1 MPTKTFL
8 LALFGLL
15 LFGGGL
21 GGSFVAGL
29 VVGKNQE
36 AQVAPMILPSLQTST
51 DTRDN
56 GPDFANLM
64 QGARSGEL
72 TEDQLTTIREQ
83 FQSRSGGTGAPGQSS
98 GRGGLGSRSPALTGT
113 VTDVN
118 GNVLTLNTAQGDLQV
133 SVGEDVTINQ
143 TVEVGIENL
152 PDGTRITVIGDPG
165 DNGIITAITI
175 QVIPEGVDF
184 TEGGGWGG
192 FRGGNWSGLSGDIHG
207 ESGDENDDSN
217 DN

>member
-1 MPTKTFL
+1 MTTKTFL

-36 AQVAPMILPSLQTST
+36 SQVESMVVPSLHTST
-51 DTRDN
+51 A
-56 GPDFANLM
+56 P
-64 QGARSGEL
+64 
-72 TEDQLTTIREQ
+72 
-83 FQSRSGGTGAPGQSS
+83 GGSGQSS
-98 GRGGLGSRSPALTGT
+98 GWGGFGGRSPALTGT

-133 SVGEDVTINQ
+133 SVGKDVIISQ
-143 TVEVGIENL
+143 TVEVGIEDL
-152 PDGTRITVIGDPG
+152 PDGSRITVIGEPG
-165 DNGIITAITI
+165 DNGIITAIRI

-192 FRGGNWSGLSGDIHG
+192 FRGGNWSGFSGGIHG
-207 ESGDENDDSN
+207 ESGDENGDSN

>member
-1 MPTKTFL
+1 MTTKTFL

-36 AQVAPMILPSLQTST
+36 AQVAPMVLPSLQTST
-51 DTRDN
+51 APGNN

-72 TEDQLTTIREQ
+72 TEDQLTTMREQ
-83 FQSRSGGTGAPGQSS
+83 FQSRFGGTGAPGQAR
-98 GRGGLGSRSPALTGT
+98 GWGGLGSRSPALTGT

-118 GNVLTLNTAQGDLQV
+118 GNVLTLNTTQGDLLV
-133 SVGEDVTINQ
+133 SVGKDVTISQ
-143 TVEVGIENL
+143 TVEVGIEDL
-152 PDGTRITVIGDPG
+152 PDGTRITVIGEPG

-184 TEGGGWGG
+184 TEGDGWGG
-192 FRGGNWSGLSGDIHG
+192 FRGR
-207 ESGDENDDSN
+207 
-217 DN
+217 